1 MSSTNFSRQRM
12 GPPPPYIGSKISLIS
27 QLDIR
32 YEGTLHN
39 VDPLEST
46 ISLKN
51 VYSYGTED
59 RLTPVFVPKRN
70 ELYHYIVFKASDIK
84 DLIVCE
90 QPNAL
95 SMHGNISAGLPYD
108 PAIVSISMN
117 PPPEPKMPA
126 KLNMMGPPRVGGM
139 SGQCWGTYGF
149 RVYFHFNKKPVLL
162 FIILENYRFPNFQ
175 PQQRGKQQVNNSNA
189 LEVFDKDYD
198 FEKANEQFRED
209 LKGGEGVNLE
219 QSEEK
224 KETADKDDGC
234 EDGGKSVSSP
244 LAITAND
251 NYSEFYN
258 KQNSFFDNISCDALE
273 KEAGKNVRPD
283 WKRER
288 QTNQE
293 TFGYSAVRSFF
304 FQRRGVRRQYG
315 GQRSF
320 GGRPFSGGGHSF
332 GNQMN
337 LFV

>member
-1 MSSTNFSRQRM
+1 MLLNNSLFILASNMLHNSQKNCEKHSHNGFSYVKDKESADGDRIFCRCDEKSN
-12 GPPPPYIGSKISLIS
+12 GCKGRIC
-27 QLDIR
+27 

-51 VYSYGTED
+51 
-59 RLTPVFVPKRN
+59 
-70 ELYHYIVFKASDIK
+70 
-84 DLIVCE
+84 
-90 QPNAL
+90 
-95 SMHGNISAGLPYD
+95 
-108 PAIVSISMN
+108 
-117 PPPEPKMPA
+117 
-126 KLNMMGPPRVGGM
+126 
-139 SGQCWGTYGF
+139 
-149 RVYFHFNKKPVLL
+149 
-162 FIILENYRFPNFQ
+162 ENYRFPNFQ

-224 KETADKDDGC
+224 KETEDKDDGC
-234 EDGGKSVSSP
+234 EDGGKTVNSP

-251 NYSEFYN
+251 KYSEFYN